1 MGGSV
6 TTYDA
11 GMAVPDWPTTN
22 EYWWY
27 PVKLWL
33 AVWDVFLEHGHRLL
47 GQLAGMVA
55 ILLAIV
61 IWRQDRRKWMRW
73 VAVGVVAGV
82 IAQGTLGGLRVLAD
96 DRVLARIH
104 GCIAPLYFAL
114 CAAVVT
120 WTSRRWQRASVTS
133 APVAANVWLRRLAW
147 LLPAAVYLEIVFG
160 ALLRRPSPSTTPG
173 DVGPWIWMK
182 VINAGL
188 IVLLAAWLLAAIWRQ
203 RWGGSCTA
211 APGARV
217 QLSPQRFLV
226 RRGLWLAGLLI
237 VQLVLAGATWVTNY
251 GWPEWCTRWIWP
263 LSYTVVAQ
271 GGLEVLA
278 TTAHAATGSL
288 LLAVSLSLALWLRRD
303 PPQRARRV

>member
-1 MGGSV
+1 
-6 TTYDA
+6 
-11 GMAVPDWPTTN
+11 MAVPDWPTTN
-22 EYWWY
+22 DYWWY
-27 PVKLWL
+27 PIKFWL

-47 GQLAGMVA
+47 GQLAGIVA
-55 ILLAIV
+55 ILLAV
-61 IWRQDRRKWMRW
+61 LIWRQDGRHWMRW

-104 GCIAPLYFAL
+104 GCIAPLYFGL

-120 WTSRRWQRASVTS
+120 WTSRRWQRNALARRASEGGEATQLAGTGA

-160 ALLRRPSPSTTPG
+160 ALLRRPSASTTPG
-173 DVGPWIWMK
+173 DVGLWIWLK

-188 IVLLAAWLLAAIWRQ
+188 IVLLAAWLLAGIWR
-203 RWGGSCTA
+203 RRSA
-211 APGARV
+211 GAM
-217 QLSPQRFLV
+217 LV
-226 RRGLWLAGLLI
+226 RRALWVACLVTL
-237 VQLVLAGATWVTNY
+237 QLVLAAATWVTNY
-251 GWPEWCTRWIWP
+251 GWPEWFTRWIWP

-271 GGLEVLA
+271 GRLEVLA

-288 LLAVSLSLALWLRRD
+288 LLAVSLSLALW
-303 PPQRARRV
+303 AGRVSAK